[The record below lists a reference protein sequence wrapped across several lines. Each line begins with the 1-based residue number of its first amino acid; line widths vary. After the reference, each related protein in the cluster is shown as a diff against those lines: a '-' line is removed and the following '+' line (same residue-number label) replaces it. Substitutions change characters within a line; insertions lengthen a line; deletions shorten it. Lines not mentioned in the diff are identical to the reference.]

1 MIKYYFKT
9 AALVVLLLGASTAVQ
24 AETEWV
30 VYKPGVVKAAVAEG
44 DTVLLGYLSTW

>member
-1 MIKYYFKT
+1 MIKYYSKIVVLF
-9 AALVVLLLGASTAVQ
+9 VLLLGASTAVQ

-30 VYKPGVVKAAVAEG
+30 VYKPGVVKAAVAGG